1 MLTTV
6 LLLIAVGGVLLW
18 TFLQE
23 SGKSTTEKSLTDEF
37 EEV

>member
-6 LLLIAVGGVLLW
+6 LLLIAVSGVLLW
-18 TFLQE
+18 TFLQD
-23 SGKSTTEKSLTDEF
+23 KSTTEKSLTDEF